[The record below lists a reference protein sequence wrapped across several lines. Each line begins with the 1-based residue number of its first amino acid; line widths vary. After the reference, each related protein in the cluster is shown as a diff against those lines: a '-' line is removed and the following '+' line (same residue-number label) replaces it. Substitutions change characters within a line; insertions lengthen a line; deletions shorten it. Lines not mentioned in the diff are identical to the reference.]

1 MSFSEQ
7 LELVWKFRT
16 SIFQSLGISMLIA
29 LLAVVL
35 GFVIGVV
42 IAGIKIAPKN
52 NILFK
57 ILDKFADLYVTVI
70 RGTPMLVQLILM
82 YGVVLASFKYGSNNL
97 LVPILSFG
105 INSGAYM
112 AEIIRSGVNSV
123 DKGQM
128 EAGRSLGLS
137 WFSTMRFIVI
147 PQAIKVVVPTIFNE
161 IIILVKETSV
171 VSAIVLKVGGAQVY
185 DLFGIIAKI
194 QRTSPACYTATI
206 IIIALIYLVIVLLLT
221 LVQKMIEKRLS
232 ANDR

>member
-1 MSFSEQ
+1 MSFFEQ
-7 LELVWKFRT
+7 LELVWKFR
-16 SIFQSLGISMLIA
+16 SSVFESLGVSMLIA
-29 LLAVVL
+29 FAAVVV

-42 IAGIKIAPKN
+42 IAGIKIAPKSN
-52 NILFK
+52 LLFK

-82 YGVVLASFKYGSNNL
+82 YGVLLVSFKYGDNNL
-97 LVPILSFG
+97 LVPIVSFG

-123 DKGQM
+123 EKGQM

-137 WFSTMRFIVI
+137 WFATMRFIVI
-147 PQAIKVVVPTIFNE
+147 PQAIKVVIPTIFNE

-171 VSAIVLKVGGAQVY
+171 VSAIVLKVDGAQVY

-194 QRTSPACYTATI
+194 QRVSPACYTATI
-206 IIIALIYLVIVLLLT
+206 VIIALIYLAIVLILT
-221 LVQKMIEKRLS
+221 LIQKMIEKRLS